1 MGVTAFASLI
11 WELCRLCFLV
21 TIPLPTVPGFT
32 GLWLPWTE
40 PSVSIT
46 ILWSVT
52 RSKYCFFCFFRYKFV
67 WQCECQ
73 VRDTEYFKEE
83 GISCWDSNEMSFRF
97 LEMVVKS
104 CLTGWSRWDRG
115 VDLLPIIF
123 FSMLLEIY
131 FSFFWKSLIAS
142 VLCSSS
148 SLDQWVVQCRAQL
161 PLLPK
166 GWIW

>member
-1 MGVTAFASLI
+1 M
-11 WELCRLCFLV
+11 
-21 TIPLPTVPGFT
+21 
-32 GLWLPWTE
+32 
-40 PSVSIT
+40 SV
-46 ILWSVT
+46 
-52 RSKYCFFCFFRYKFV
+52 
-67 WQCECQ
+67 
-73 VRDTEYFKEE
+73 
-83 GISCWDSNEMSFRF
+83 RF

-131 FSFFWKSLIAS
+131 FSFFWESLIAS